1 MTYRINTSG
10 HRGPYTMTA
19 RLLFTPVSYPF
30 VKDLA
35 KDQDLPEVDRF
46 MSFYDKVDKMP
57 QEVAAI
63 QTIVQ

>member
-1 MTYRINTSG
+1 MMLI
-10 HRGPYTMTA
+10 A

-35 KDQDLPEVDRF
+35 KDQDLPEDDRF
-46 MSFYDKVDKMP
+46 MSFYGKVDKMP